1 MNEPAKSK
9 IDDTRIYNLLTSL
22 KSKIDDTQIYNLLTS
37 LVMHSEHVR
46 WTRLNTFLVVASIFL
61 AAWAG
66 IFAGT
71 DDFPYKDYLLFALCI
86 PGIFLGILWAVLGW
100 RSSQYMDD
108 FHDSAHKMEE
118 AFDGM
123 LPKPLHLS
131 EKRRKGVRKSMSR
144 YTSSKWLVT
153 AVPLIFTAL
162 FLSLVIASFQLS
174 KVDSTKSETISKDKM
189 LEQDQIE
196 KPNQGVQGT
205 AQKAR
210 RP

>member
-9 IDDTRIYNLLTSL
+9 IE
-22 KSKIDDTQIYNLLTS
+22 DTQIYNLLTS
-37 LVMHSEHVR
+37 LVIHSEQVR

-71 DDFPYKDYLLFALCI
+71 DDFPYKKYLLFALCI

-100 RSSQYMDD
+100 RSSQYLDD
-108 FHDSAHKMEE
+108 FHDSAYKMEE
-118 AFDGM
+118 DFDEK
-123 LPKPLHLS
+123 LAKPLHLS
-131 EKRRKGVRKSMSR
+131 EKRRKGVRESMTR

-153 AVPLIFTAL
+153 AVPLIFTVL
-162 FLSLVIASFQLS
+162 FLSLCVASFQLS
-174 KVDSTKSETISKDKM
+174 KIDSTKKKTISEVKM
-189 LEQDQIE
+189 IEQDKIK
-196 KPNQGVQGT
+196 KPNQWVQGT

>member
-1 MNEPAKSK
+1 MNDPAKSK
-9 IDDTRIYNLLTSL
+9 IEDTE
-22 KSKIDDTQIYNLLTS
+22 IYNLLTS
-37 LVMHSEHVR
+37 LVMHSEQVR

-71 DDFPYKDYLLFALCI
+71 DDFPYKQYLLFALCI

-108 FHDSAHKMEE
+108 FHDSAHKMED
-118 AFDGM
+118 AFDER
-123 LPKPLHLS
+123 LPKHLHLS
-131 EKRRKGVRKSMSR
+131 EDRRKGVRKRMTR

-162 FLSLVIASFQLS
+162 FLILGVASFQLS
-174 KVDSTKSETISKDKM
+174 KVDSTESETISKVKM
-189 LEQDQIE
+189 LEKDKIE

-205 AQKAR
+205 AQKRAA
-210 RP
+210 PDP

>member
-1 MNEPAKSK
+1 MDNSTKSK
-9 IDDTRIYNLLTSL
+9 IDDTHIYS
-22 KSKIDDTQIYNLLTS
+22 LLTS
-37 LVMHSEHVR
+37 LVMHSEQLR
-46 WTRLNTFLVVASIFL
+46 WTRLNTFLVVGSIFL

-71 DDFPYKDYLLFALCI
+71 DAFPYKQYLLFALCI

-108 FHDSAHKMEE
+108 FHDSAHEMEIF
-118 AFDGM
+118 FDKQ

-131 EKRRKGVRKSMSR
+131 EERRKGVRRRLTR

-153 AVPLIFTAL
+153 AVPIIFTVL
-162 FLSLVIASFQLS
+162 FISLCVASFFSDRL
-174 KVDSTKSETISKDKM
+174 DPTKSKQISKTEM
-189 LEQDQIE
+189 LKQDQIE
-196 KPNQGVQGT
+196 KPNDWVQGT
-205 AQKAR
+205 AQKPR

>member
-1 MNEPAKSK
+1 
-9 IDDTRIYNLLTSL
+9 
-22 KSKIDDTQIYNLLTS
+22 
-37 LVMHSEHVR
+37 MHSEQLR

-71 DDFPYKDYLLFALCI
+71 GSFPYKQYLLFALCL

-100 RSSQYMDD
+100 RSSQYTDD
-108 FHDSAHKMEE
+108 FHDSAHEMEIFFNE
-118 AFDGM
+118 Q

-131 EKRRKGVRKSMSR
+131 EERRKGVRKGMTR

-153 AVPLIFTAL
+153 AVPIIFTIL
-162 FLSLVIASFQLS
+162 FISLCVASFHSDKL
-174 KVDSTKSETISKDKM
+174 DSTKGERSSRTGMFK
-189 LEQDQIE
+189 QNQIE

-205 AQKAR
+205 AQKPR

>member
-1 MNEPAKSK
+1 MNEPTKSK
-9 IDDTRIYNLLTSL
+9 IE
-22 KSKIDDTQIYNLLTS
+22 DTQIYNLLTS
-37 LVMHSEHVR
+37 LVMHSEQVR

-71 DDFPYKDYLLFALCI
+71 DAFPYKQFLLFALCI
-86 PGIFLGILWAVLGW
+86 PGIFLGVLWAVLGW

-118 AFDGM
+118 SFDEK

-131 EKRRKGVRKSMSR
+131 EERRKGMRKRMTR

-153 AVPLIFTAL
+153 AVPIIFTAL
-162 FLSLVIASFQLS
+162 FLSLGFTSFQLS
-174 KVDSTKSETISKDKM
+174 KADSTKSERISKAKII
-189 LEQDQIE
+189 EQDKIE

-205 AQKAR
+205 AQKPR

>member
-9 IDDTRIYNLLTSL
+9 IE
-22 KSKIDDTQIYNLLTS
+22 DTQIYNLLTS
-37 LVMHSEHVR
+37 LVMHSEQVR

-71 DDFPYKDYLLFALCI
+71 DVFPYKQYLLFALCI

-118 AFDGM
+118 AFDEK

-131 EKRRKGVRKSMSR
+131 EERRKGVRKNMTR
-144 YTSSKWLVT
+144 YTSSRWLVT

-162 FLSLVIASFQLS
+162 FLSLGVASFQLS
-174 KVDSTKSETISKDKM
+174 KVDSTKSERISKDKM
-189 LEQDQIE
+189 LEQDKIE
-196 KPNQGVQGT
+196 RPNQGVQGT
-205 AQKAR
+205 AQKPR

>member
-1 MNEPAKSK
+1 MNELGKSK
-9 IDDTRIYNLLTSL
+9 IE
-22 KSKIDDTQIYNLLTS
+22 DTQIYNLLTS
-37 LVMHSEHVR
+37 LVMHSEQVR

-71 DDFPYKDYLLFALCI
+71 DDFPYKKYLLFALCI

-118 AFDGM
+118 AFDKK

-131 EKRRKGVRKSMSR
+131 EERRKGVRKSMTR

-153 AVPLIFTAL
+153 AVSLIFTAL
-162 FLSLVIASFQLS
+162 FLSLAVASFQLS
-174 KVDSTKSETISKDKM
+174 KVNSTKSNTIPKVKM
-189 LEQDQIE
+189 IEQDKIE